1 MIALCIA
8 ASAVDSSP
16 FSTGG
21 ALIVAS
27 SEDERRTKVFRG
39 LMAWGMPMIAV
50 APVAAWAVFVL
61 VPSL

>member
-21 ALIVAS
+21 ALVVANTEEEKREKTFRGMMIWGMSMIVAAP
-27 SEDERRTKVFRG
+27 
-39 LMAWGMPMIAV
+39 LLAWLL
-50 APVAAWAVFVL
+50 FV
-61 VPSL
+61 VI